1 MFLKTFT
8 LDFESFAV
16 NTWLLITGTGGE
28 LFTDLFLTV
37 IVVHIWQKKRNT
49 QKKKNTILYLILINK
64 MKKCN
69 ANSVYKTGG

>member
-28 LFTDLFLTV
+28 LFTDLFLMV

-49 QKKKNTILYLILINK
+49 QKKKKYNIVL
-64 MKKCN
+64 
-69 ANSVYKTGG
+69 NSN